1 MSDKFFQNFCES
13 FICLPIIIGLIK
25 IKQFDKGYR
34 VFFFVLLTSLIYTA
48 SDSLV
53 SSPVA
58 VNTINYIYE
67 FVIHILLLIYLS
79 FWHKVELKKK
89 HLWYT
94 ALLILILMIAESC
107 FLGMSTYR
115 VSIVVQLLDFIFL
128 IFTLKVLSFVISQ
141 KTNKKEKTS
150 KLLILVPQVCFYVFL
165 LLIEILMTFLF
176 NKSTMPFFI
185 YLYKLINIINLLSYL
200 SYSLSFLWAPS
211 KEKYFMPL

>member
-1 MSDKFFQNFCES
+1 
-13 FICLPIIIGLIK
+13 
-25 IKQFDKGYR
+25 
-34 VFFFVLLTSLIYTA
+34 
-48 SDSLV
+48 
-53 SSPVA
+53 
-58 VNTINYIYE
+58 
-67 FVIHILLLIYLS
+67 
-79 FWHKVELKKK
+79 
-89 HLWYT
+89 
-94 ALLILILMIAESC
+94 MIAESC

-115 VSIVVQLLDFIFL
+115 VSIVVQLLEFIFL

-185 YLYKLINIINLLSYL
+185 DLYKLINIINLLSYL